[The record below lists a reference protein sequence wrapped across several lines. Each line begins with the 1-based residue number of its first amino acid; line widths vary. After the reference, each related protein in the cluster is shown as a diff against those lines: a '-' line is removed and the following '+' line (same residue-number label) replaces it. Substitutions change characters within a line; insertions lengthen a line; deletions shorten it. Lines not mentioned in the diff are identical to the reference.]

1 MNMLDK
7 LAVMGITYIGDSPPP
22 DAELEASALYDA
34 LHAAYYNRFIDDE
47 GALWQHARDL
57 AYDGSWDVEALG
69 GLALNFER
77 LQHQNHH
84 SLKGN

>member
-1 MNMLDK
+1 MNTLDK
-7 LAVMGITYIGDSPPP
+7 LAAMGITYIGDSLPP
-22 DAELEASALYDA
+22 DAELEARALYDA

>member
-1 MNMLDK
+1 MSMLDK

-22 DAELEASALYDA
+22 DAELEARALYDA

-57 AYDGSWDVEALG
+57 AYDGSWNVEALG

>member
-1 MNMLDK
+1 MNAIDK
-7 LAVMGITYIGDSPPP
+7 LAAMGITYIGDSPLPA
-22 DAELEASALYDA
+22 AELEAEALCDA

-57 AYDGSWDVEALG
+57 AYDGSWNVEALG

-77 LQHQNHH
+77 LQH
-84 SLKGN
+84 